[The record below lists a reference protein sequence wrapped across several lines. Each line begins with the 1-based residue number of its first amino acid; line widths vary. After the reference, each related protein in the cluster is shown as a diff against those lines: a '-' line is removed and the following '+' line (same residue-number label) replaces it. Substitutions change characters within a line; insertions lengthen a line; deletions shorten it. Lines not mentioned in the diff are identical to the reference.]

1 VAGPPLVGLLCLA
14 ARFAPLWGRV
24 PAFLK
29 ELLIGRA
36 EGKILPAV
44 AARNLHISGHK
55 TPREG
60 IVQPKW

>member
-1 VAGPPLVGLLCLA
+1 MARSPLIGLLCLA
-14 ARFAPLWGRV
+14 ARFAALWGRV
-24 PAFLK
+24 SAFLK
-29 ELLIGRA
+29 KLLIGRA

>member
-1 VAGPPLVGLLCLA
+1 VAGPALVGLLCLA
-14 ARFAPLWGRV
+14 ARFATLWGRV
-24 PAFLK
+24 SAFLK
-29 ELLIGRA
+29 ELLIGSA
-36 EGKILPAV
+36 EAKILPAV